1 MNKRDEQK
9 DGQGLVLALKET
21 PMSLLYNGI
30 SVIRKVLTN
39 QSCAEKSHSD
49 GTNVQKG
56 QFQVGGILA
65 TWQALCREAEREGP
79 GGGSCKAQDP
89 GTQSPSDE

>member
-1 MNKRDEQK
+1 
-9 DGQGLVLALKET
+9 
-21 PMSLLYNGI
+21 MSLLYNGI